1 MESCSS
7 KTTHRL
13 SGHLSLGDRI
23 SGQAVGNMIWA
34 SHQGVKLK
42 GTLDTGAPPE
52 FPGNPQARPGIQLII
67 VLTEKKIKK

>member
-42 GTLDTGAPPE
+42 GTLELHLSPQGIPRLDLE
-52 FPGNPQARPGIQLII
+52 FS
-67 VLTEKKIKK
+67 